1 MATLTELKRH
11 RAAHNALLWQLLG
24 LVLIVLAVGMLAG
37 PWWGVLLAG
46 VLVLVGGVLRE
57 AGWI

>member
-1 MATLTELKRH
+1 MATLLEVKRAG
-11 RAAHNALLWQLLG
+11 RWALLWQLLG
-24 LVLIVLAVGMLAG
+24 LLLVLVAVAMLAG

-46 VLVLVGGVLRE
+46 VLAFGGGILRE